1 MASFGKLLK
10 KISNQTR
17 SEGGGDGNSS
27 HETVKKVFGSKLGGL
42 QTKIAAGQILG
53 RYLNKDKI
61 ASSTGKGEASRAH
74 HYTLL
79 CKILIYQSF
88 VALHLLEGL
97 F

>member
-10 KISNQTR
+10 KISNQTK

-27 HETVKKVFGSKLGGL
+27 HETVKKVFSSKLGGL

-53 RYLNKDKI
+53 RYLYKDKI
-61 ASSTGKGEASRAH
+61 ACSTGKGETTRAH
-74 HYTLL
+74 P
-79 CKILIYQSF
+79 
-88 VALHLLEGL
+88 LHVK